1 MQSLK
6 RISDQGQVGGR
17 AILLTL
23 TGDNSS
29 PTIRVKYVGKWQ
41 SCLQTKLVQLH
52 VHGKHIYCWSDN

>member
-29 PTIRVKYVGKWQ
+29 PTIRVKYVGK
-41 SCLQTKLVQLH
+41 
-52 VHGKHIYCWSDN
+52 